1 MDFILRL
8 AVIAL
13 GLCYLALADCN
24 CKATATPYSI
34 VVSDGRNVL
43 VNNSAILTG
52 ALNSTAKPVVASP
65 SGIMANNDGCI
76 TYENV
81 NPQVVKVQVTSNL
94 SFIGAR
100 FTASSTSLFY
110 GVWEYPFNDG
120 ISNDNIEFD
129 LKGVGDSVG
138 INWSNARAPFFIT
151 NAGYGVYADTLAM
164 GSFDF
169 TTPGQAQFIF
179 NTSSLVYYIITPA
192 SPGDY
197 KSIIEEY
204 TALSSRIEMPPD
216 SGYGPIF
223 WSDDFE
229 QDFHGSVSNA
239 QENYYDVINHL
250 YYNEIRATSMF
261 ADRKVL
267 PIYFT
272 KNFHLL
278 DKVLMEPETCRGV
291 TLTSTPS
298 SIHPPSSS

>member
-1 MDFILRL
+1 MDILLRL
-8 AVIAL
+8 TVIAI
-13 GLCYLALADCN
+13 GLFKLVLANGGSC
-24 CKATATPYSI
+24 TAPVTPYSI
-34 VVSDGRNVL
+34 VISNGRNVL

-52 ALNSTAKPVVASP
+52 TMNSTAKPVLAAP
-65 SGIMANNDGCI
+65 SGTIVNNGDYI
-76 TYENV
+76 AYNNV
-81 NPQVVKVQVTSNL
+81 NPSVVKVQVTSNS

-100 FTASSTSLFY
+100 FTASKTSLFY
-110 GVWEYPFNDG
+110 GVWEYPFNDR

-129 LKGVGDSVG
+129 LKGLGNSVG

-151 NAGYGVYADTLAM
+151 NAGYGVYADTLSM

-169 TTPGQAQFIF
+169 TSLGQAQFIF
-179 NTSSLVYYIITPA
+179 NTSSLIYYIITPT

-216 SGYGPIF
+216 SGYGPTF

-261 ADRKVL
+261 ADRKSL
-267 PIYFT
+267 P
-272 KNFHLL
+272 
-278 DKVLMEPETCRGV
+278 
-291 TLTSTPS
+291 
-298 SIHPPSSS
+298 